1 MRSASLGKHIGKRAV
16 GSEGGDGDGS
26 TGCAADAPVAELS
39 ADIKVWFGEI
49 VWVKQRGFPWWPGYV
64 YDPRQ
69 LDPKSEIF
77 KLALESVQTHFT
89 VFFLDANKYAIV
101 EHDSVRV
108 WDDFMDTMYKDTLAA
123 LPSQKQEKLES
134 AIAQALVE
142 LKKPKEGRLWRQH
155 YPYIKAAEESARL
168 RQQRPHWTILSAT
181 ESRIQLRLVRKKV
194 TEQSKNAESVPV
206 SEAEA
211 ATATNAGDGL
221 AAKDDPFMAHATRDV
236 DPVSSEGQPRKKA
249 KKGGKVQKKAKRSKQ
264 SKQQLKEEKSVR
276 PASEPLDPKDNFGLY
291 MFGLSHPGWQS
302 LMCGFDLVSKCIN
315 FEGYIREQKRYK
327 QR

>member
-1 MRSASLGKHIGKRAV
+1 M
-16 GSEGGDGDGS
+16 
-26 TGCAADAPVAELS
+26 
-39 ADIKVWFGEI
+39 
-49 VWVKQRGFPWWPGYV
+49 

-249 KKGGKVQKKAKRSKQ
+249 KKGGKVQKKAKRKQ

-302 LMCGFDLVSKCIN
+302 LMCGFDLVSKCVD